1 MHAARRLPTPP
12 KFLKMDLNKPNL
24 PDIQSTPD
32 LRNIPI
38 NRVGVRGITLPVA
51 IHCQNGIEHT
61 IANITMTV
69 SLPANQKGTHM
80 SRFIT
85 VMEELEDP
93 LSPEVMKVLMKQML
107 ELLDA
112 RDGTIEVRFPFFI
125 RKQAPVSKL
134 ESIMNYEG
142 AWIANCTN
150 GEIVVTQETLTPV
163 TSLCPCSKEISS
175 HGAHNQRSHV
185 TTSIIA
191 DSMPSLQ
198 EQVQISERAAS
209 CPLWSRLKRADE
221 KYVTEFAYENPKFV
235 EDLVRDIATAMNQ
248 DERIRYYRI
257 TAENFESIHNHSAYA
272 VIEHRKTTNI

>member
-1 MHAARRLPTPP
+1 
-12 KFLKMDLNKPNL
+12 MDLNKPNL

-38 NRVGVRGITLPVA
+38 NRVGVRGITLPIA
-51 IHCQNGIEHT
+51 IHGQNGLEHT
-61 IANITMTV
+61 IASITMTV
-69 SLPANQKGTHM
+69 SLPADQKGTHM

-85 VMEELEDP
+85 VMEELEEP
-93 LSPEVMKVLMKQML
+93 VCPEVMKTLMKQML

-142 AWIANCTN
+142 AWIADCTD
-150 GEIVVTQETLTPV
+150 GRIVVTQETLAPV

-185 TTSIIA
+185 VTAIIA
-191 DSMPSLQ
+191 ESPVSLH
-198 EQVQISERAAS
+198 EQVLISEQAAS

-221 KYVTEFAYENPKFV
+221 KYVTEYAYENPKFV

-248 DERIRYYRI
+248 DERISYYRI

-272 VIEHRKTTNI
+272 VIEHKKTTNV